1 MSQKLSN
8 QILCGQPFKKK
19 DLVGANFRGSDIRLC
34 DFSYANL
41 EKTDFSK
48 VITGQCYIGSLFI
61 GVIFGVI
68 IFVLGCFSSPA
79 NYASLLLNSLFASGL
94 GFTLSV
100 LSVGKDSFRDFWHP
114 TKFFMNLMTGLFT
127 GGITWIIFYDS
138 LPKAFLKGDISTGIF
153 SGIFAIFLIWL
164 TYILLRRSFN
174 TLVNATGTDFTR
186 SRLNNANFTGAL
198 LRNCDFTEAS
208 LDHVNWTNA
217 SFKRCKF
224 SKDINLDNPKVIS
237 LCTSRRSEREK
248 DFRSTDISKLN
259 LIGVNLQNVNLNA
272 AILNGANLS
281 NADLLDADLSNAL
294 AIRTNF
300 TGANL
305 SGACIANWAITPE
318 TNFTDVVCTHVFID
332 LDKKERK
339 PASGSFEQ
347 GDFAK
352 LVTQSNSTLDFL
364 FRNGIDPQAFDF
376 ALQQLKTQYP
386 EANISVRSIEDL
398 GDGFRQV
405 KLNKSNDAPTEEMHA
420 VGSKVY
426 QKMHQ
431 ELEDARLLIWELK
444 QRLDRIDL
452 ENKVERHELEKRI
465 AGLEGQLKERPT
477 IQDMLQQMNNIR
489 PHQTIY
495 NQYGQRDNFAGDEV
509 EGNKIG

>member
-1 MSQKLSN
+1 MSQQLSN
-8 QILCGQPFKKK
+8 QILCGQPFKRQ
-19 DLVGANFRGSDIRLC
+19 DLSGANFQRSDIRLC

-41 EKTDFSK
+41 EKTDFSG
-48 VITGQCYIGSLFI
+48 VITGHFYPASLFM

-68 IFVLGCFSSPA
+68 IFVLGCFSSPR
-79 NYASLLLNSLFASGL
+79 NYSSLILNSLLATAL
-94 GFTLSV
+94 GFTLTV
-100 LSVGKDSFRDFWHP
+100 LSAGKYSFQDFWYP
-114 TKFFMNLMTGLFT
+114 TRFFINLITALFT
-127 GGITWIIFYDS
+127 GGIAWIIFYDS
-138 LPKAFLKGDISTGIF
+138 LPKAFLKGDIATGIF
-153 SGIFAIFLIWL
+153 SGIFAVFLIWL

-174 TLVNATGTDFTR
+174 TLVNATGTDFTGAK
-186 SRLNNANFTGAL
+186 LANANFTGAL

-224 SKDINLDNPKVIS
+224 SKDLNLNNPKVIN
-237 LCTSRRSEREK
+237 LCASRRSEREK
-248 DFRSTDISKLN
+248 DFRSTDISELN

-281 NADLLDADLSNAL
+281 NADLLDADLSNTL

-318 TNFTDVVCTHVFID
+318 TNFTDVVCTHIFID
-332 LDKKERK
+332 VDKKERK

-352 LVTQSNSTLDFL
+352 LVTQSNNTLDFL

-386 EANISVRSIEDL
+386 EANISVKSIEDL
-398 GDGFRQV
+398 GDGYKQIKV
-405 KLNKSNDAPTEEMHA
+405 NKSTNAPTEEMHA
-420 VGSKVY
+420 FGSKAY
-426 QKMHQ
+426 EEMHQ

-444 QRLDRIDL
+444 QKLDRINL

-477 IQDMLQQMNNIR
+477 IQDMLQHIDKIR
-489 PHQTIY
+489 PNQTY
-495 NQYGQRDNFAGDEV
+495 NQYGQGDNIANDKVDGDKFE
-509 EGNKIG
+509 

>member
-1 MSQKLSN
+1 M
-8 QILCGQPFKKK
+8 
-19 DLVGANFRGSDIRLC
+19 DV
-34 DFSYANL
+34 
-41 EKTDFSK
+41 
-48 VITGQCYIGSLFI
+48 
-61 GVIFGVI
+61 
-68 IFVLGCFSSPA
+68 
-79 NYASLLLNSLFASGL
+79 
-94 GFTLSV
+94 
-100 LSVGKDSFRDFWHP
+100 
-114 TKFFMNLMTGLFT
+114 
-127 GGITWIIFYDS
+127 
-138 LPKAFLKGDISTGIF
+138 
-153 SGIFAIFLIWL
+153 
-164 TYILLRRSFN
+164 
-174 TLVNATGTDFTR
+174 
-186 SRLNNANFTGAL
+186 
-198 LRNCDFTEAS
+198 
-208 LDHVNWTNA
+208 
-217 SFKRCKF
+217 
-224 SKDINLDNPKVIS
+224 
-237 LCTSRRSEREK
+237 
-248 DFRSTDISKLN
+248 
-259 LIGVNLQNVNLNA
+259 
-272 AILNGANLS
+272 
-281 NADLLDADLSNAL
+281 DLSNAL

-318 TNFTDVVCTHVFID
+318 TNFTDVVCTHVFFD

-352 LVTQSNSTLDFL
+352 LITQSNSTLDFL

-426 QKMHQ
+426 EEMHR
-431 ELEDARLLIWELK
+431 ELEDARLLIWEMK
-444 QRLDRIDL
+444 QRLARIDL

-489 PHQTIY
+489 PHQTY
-495 NQYGQRDNFAGDEV
+495 NQYGQGDNFAGDEV